1 MNKLL
6 AVAVGSALASQAPAL
21 FAAAASFHISNGQ
34 AVTTPQ
40 VLANGQS
47 GSIDA
52 GGSLTSSTNQAAI
65 DVGGDTSAPIIV
77 TNNGTVANTFAG
89 GGSGIRDASDAV
101 DLQINNGPSASL
113 TSQNAGAIVINAAG
127 TSIVLNN
134 SGAITAGNMSSV
146 GSAAIDLGAVTTG
159 TNSIYNNY
167 GPNGQSKIQATGAD
181 AVRPGVNG
189 LVQNLGL
196 IQSLQGAGGAIT
208 GDGINLQS
216 NSGIT
221 ILNAG
226 TANGYGFIDGARN
239 GIGGGPTTDVPFVV
253 TVKNEG
259 APRFMGASIVGETG
273 AGIYLS
279 GFSDKQVAVIDNAGE
294 IQGGGVRAVGIDVGG
309 VVNLVNESAGY
320 ILGIRTGGGTIT
332 NDGVI
337 EAVGAIYGVN
347 LAGADRDAG
356 GNPIAVQ
363 GIHAD
368 TTVNNAGHI
377 YNFSGSAIGL
387 TGAATDHSVTITNQS
402 SGLIYGSGAGPTIYG
417 GAQDITLINEGSV
430 VHQGPGKA
438 IDLGSGRSE
447 LDLSGGGVSG
457 DVDGGS
463 SGVSVLKSYGGA
475 NGSVIIGSIANF
487 AAVIVGAG
495 NTVFQGA
502 STYTGQTTILAG
514 GELTLGSNASP
525 ASITSNVSV
534 APGGTLNGVGAV
546 LADIINA
553 GSVSSGVLTVSG
565 NVANTGSFSASRVAG
580 NFYNGVGGNV
590 EVTSVGG
597 NVTNQGTFS
606 SPTVEGSFTNHGTLL
621 IQQMDSVGGDFLQA
635 EDGRLVVT
643 ASASGSSNRLVIGGK
658 ATLVGGS
665 TLVLADPGNY
675 APLTRYTILTADGGV
690 SGRFDDATTTLS
702 FLNPVLSYTSNAV
715 ELSLER
721 NDISFASVAN
731 TPDQRATAGAVEM
744 LGFASPVYT
753 ALAFLDAAQV
763 PPALDQLSG
772 QLHASTQTA
781 LLNDS
786 RQLREAVE
794 DHVAQSPAGI
804 WTAGWGHWGHADGS
818 TVDTL
823 HSNGS
828 GMLVGGD
835 LTLGSASRI
844 GVAGGVGQTSL
855 SLDGSNASARA
866 TGTHLAVYGATQVG
880 AVDLQAGGAYSW
892 QDVDST
898 RRFGFGTYEDA
909 SYASYHART
918 AQAYVDAGWHIAM
931 DDRKYLEPYIDA
943 AHVRLRTDGFTESD
957 SAAALDV
964 KGDTT
969 NQTIGSL
976 GLRGGWKSADGID
989 LHASLAWRHAWGDLT
1004 PSSVN
1009 QFVASGPSFTVE
1021 GASSR
1026 HNVGAATLGLGFPL
1040 GRTTTVNVAY
1050 QGQFGGVRDQGARAS
1065 LAIAL

>member
-1 MNKLL
+1 M
-6 AVAVGSALASQAPAL
+6 
-21 FAAAASFHISNGQ
+21 
-34 AVTTPQ
+34 
-40 VLANGQS
+40 
-47 GSIDA
+47 
-52 GGSLTSSTNQAAI
+52 
-65 DVGGDTSAPIIV
+65 
-77 TNNGTVANTFAG
+77 NNGAIANTFAG
-89 GGSGIRDASDAV
+89 GGNGIRDASDAV

-113 TSQNAGAIVINAAG
+113 TSQNAGAIVVNAAG

-134 SGAITAGNMSSV
+134 SGTIAASNTSS
-146 GSAAIDLGAVTTG
+146 GSSAAIDLGAITAG
-159 TNSIYNNY
+159 ANSIYNNY
-167 GPNGQSKIQATGAD
+167 GPTGQTKIQATGAD

-189 LVQNLGL
+189 LVQNYGL
-196 IQSLQGAGGAIT
+196 IQSLQGAGGAST

-221 ILNAG
+221 IMNAG
-226 TANGYGFIDGARN
+226 MANGYGYIDGARN
-239 GIGGGPTTDVPFVV
+239 GIGGGPTTDVPFIV
-253 TVKNEG
+253 TVRNEG
-259 APRFMGASIVGETG
+259 EPRFMGASIVGETG

-320 ILGIRTGGGTIT
+320 IVGIRTGGGTIT
-332 NDGVI
+332 NDGTI
-337 EAVGAIYGVN
+337 EAVGASYSVN
-347 LAGADRDAG
+347 LAGADRDSD

-417 GAQDITLINEGSV
+417 GAQDITLINEGSIT
-430 VHQGPGKA
+430 HQGPGKA
-438 IDLGSGRSE
+438 VDLGSGRSVFE
-447 LDLSGGGVSG
+447 LSGGGVSG

-463 SGVSVLKSYGGA
+463 SGVSVLKSSGGA
-475 NGSVIIGSIANF
+475 NGSVISGSITNF
-487 AAVIVGAG
+487 ATVIIGAG

-514 GELTLGSNASP
+514 GELTLGYNTSP

-534 APGGTLNGVGAV
+534 APEGSLSGVGAV
-546 LADIINA
+546 LADVTNA
-553 GSVSSGVLTVSG
+553 GSVTGGMLTVSG
-565 NVANTGSFSASRVAG
+565 NVANTGSFSARRVAG
-580 NFYNGVGGNV
+580 NFYNGVDGNV
-590 EVTSVGG
+590 DVISVGG

-606 SPTVEGSFTNHGTLL
+606 SPTIEGSLTNHGTLL
-621 IQQMDSVGGDFLQA
+621 IQQTDSVGGDFLQA

-643 ASASGSSNRLVIGGK
+643 AGASGSSSRLVIAGK

-702 FLNPVLSYTSNAV
+702 FLDPVLSYTGNAV
-715 ELSLER
+715 ELRLER
-721 NDISFASVAN
+721 NDISFASAAK
-731 TPDQRATAGAVEM
+731 TPDQHAAAGAVET
-744 LGFASPVYT
+744 LGFASPAYT
-753 ALAFLDAAQV
+753 ALAFLDAAQI
-763 PPALDQLSG
+763 PSALDQLSG

-786 RQLREAVE
+786 RKLREAVE
-794 DHVAQSPAGI
+794 DHVEQSAAGGI
-804 WTAGWGHWGHADGS
+804 WTSGWGHWGRADS
-818 TVDTL
+818 SAVDTL
-823 HSNGS
+823 RSNGS

-835 LTLGSASRI
+835 LPLGSVSRI

-855 SLDGSNASARA
+855 SLDGSNASAHA
-866 TGTHLAVYGATQVG
+866 TGTHVAVYGATQAG

-898 RRFGFGTYEDA
+898 RRLAFGTYEDA

-931 DDRKYLEPYIDA
+931 DDRRYLEPYIDA
-943 AHVRLRTDGFTESD
+943 AHARLRTEGFTESS
-957 SAAALDV
+957 SAAALNV
-964 KGDTT
+964 KGNTT
-969 NQTIGSL
+969 SQTIGSL
-976 GLRGGWKSADGID
+976 GLRGGWRSADGID
-989 LHASLAWRHAWGDLT
+989 LHASLAWRHIWGSLT

-1009 QFVASGPSFTVE
+1009 QFVAGGPSFTVD

-1026 HNVGAATLGLGFPL
+1026 HNVGVATLGLDFPL
-1040 GRTTTVNVAY
+1040 GRTTTVNVDY